1 MFRPERYKIGI
12 IRELLKLLIGIDQ
25 LKIEAGLETKSHDPR
40 TSENGSSL
48 NTIPKD
54 DDLRTGLLCAF
65 WFLKR
70 PDRASLFQVFL
81 QFVAQ
86 KVNSYLLLFKVWFS

>member
-1 MFRPERYKIGI
+1 MFRPERHKIGV
-12 IRELLKLLIGIDQ
+12 IRELYKLLIEIDQ
-25 LKIEAGLETKSHDPR
+25 LKIEAGLETKSFDPR

-70 PDRASLFQVFL
+70 PDRASLFQVF
-81 QFVAQ
+81 
-86 KVNSYLLLFKVWFS
+86 